1 MSLTDRPMP
10 RTLRETADQEPFRF
24 YERMR
29 AAGPV
34 TWDESMGS
42 WLVTSHA
49 ACKEVQHGEEQAYRH
64 AYLDMGSDVFVEVE
78 GGPRNLLFLP
88 GRGSPACS
96 PLLLRLLNPNE
107 VEAHREALVRPLV
120 HSLMDQF
127 APTGSAEL
135 VDEFAELLPVRVIA
149 ALMDLPYRDEEW
161 IRSCKHCME
170 EIAVFLEA
178 FAVDDD
184 DVVRRATA
192 ASKVMNGLP
201 TPYINA
207 RRDGD
212 GDDRR
217 PQRPGVRGRRRT
229 PTSAGM
235 RSMRANVRI
244 IFFGG
249 SDTTTQRSCDNAFDM
264 RTHDRSRTRRL
275 GARAGP
281 GKLLIGSSRRRC
293 GSTARSISGRGSP
306 TTTSSWPGARSAPTK
321 RTPPTVNMAANR
333 DPEIHHPSPT
343 VARLDR
349 TMRRDHLAFYSGLWN
364 VYRRRARSGRAA
376 GVDRG
381 VPRTLPRRP
390 PASGAEPPRFQGF
403 LMRSTCSLQRA
414 SRRRRRRR
422 DRGQPGAIAAAGD
435 RGQPGRSRAAGRD
448 LAGSRA

>member
-34 TWDESMGS
+34 TWDESMDS

-49 ACKEVQHGEEQAYRH
+49 ACKEVQLGEEQAYRH

-88 GRGSPACS
+88 GEDHQRVHR
-96 PLLLRLLNPNE
+96 LLLRLLNPNE

-192 ASKVMNGLP
+192 ASNVMNGLLM
-201 TPYINA
+201 PYINA

-212 GDDRR
+212 GDDLISRLW
-217 PQRPGVRGRRRT
+217 RGG
-229 PTSAGM
+229 AEALDGWDEID
-235 RSMRANVRI
+235 MRANVRI

-249 SDTTTQRSCDNAFDM
+249 SDTTTHVLANAFYVLMTD
-264 RTHDRSRTRRL
+264 RALAASVRDGGPEAINRFVEEALRLYGAIHFRPRVANHDVELAGCPISADERL
-275 GARAGP
+275 
-281 GKLLIGSSRRRC
+281 L
-293 GSTARSISGRGSP
+293 
-306 TTTSSWPGARSAPTK
+306 
-321 RTPPTVNMAANR
+321 TVNMAANR
-333 DPEIHHPSPT
+333 DPDHYPSPDD
-343 VARLDR
+343 VRLDR
-349 TMRRDHLAFYSGLWN
+349 ATPRDHLAFHSG
-364 VYRRRARSGRAA
+364 
-376 GVDRG
+376 
-381 VPRTLPRRP
+381 PRTCIGAALARVELQESIAAFLERFPDARLDP
-390 PASGAEPPRFQGF
+390 GAEPPRFQGF
-403 LMRSTCSLQRA
+403 LMRSYRPLHARFA
-414 SRRRRRRR
+414 
-422 DRGQPGAIAAAGD
+422 PAPA
-435 RGQPGRSRAAGRD
+435 PV
-448 LAGSRA
+448 